1 MLGCCALGPCW
12 SDRTVTDQ
20 TEGDHNSVTTVKFI
34 GGFLGELGVGEFA
47 GVPVVSGAGGG
58 GGSGALATSLGGL
71 CVCASPNGWV
81 ASGVE
86 GGEQSSSPATWLEV
100 LGEHTHNNRAGE
112 GGQQYSSGL
121 GRIQCSRSRRQ
132 VELPGQERRQKSGR
146 SRSQA
151 GVRFRGLAGRLHE
164 LALQMVRQRGTEDQ
178 GYKCRGD
185 CGENA
190 VPLAGP

>member
-121 GRIQCSRSRRQ
+121 GRIQC
-132 VELPGQERRQKSGR
+132 PGAEGR
-146 SRSQA
+146 SSYRGRREGRSQVDSGHKLESDSEAWQA
-151 GVRFRGLAGRLHE
+151 GYTG
-164 LALQMVRQRGTEDQ
+164 
-178 GYKCRGD
+178 
-185 CGENA
+185 
-190 VPLAGP
+190 